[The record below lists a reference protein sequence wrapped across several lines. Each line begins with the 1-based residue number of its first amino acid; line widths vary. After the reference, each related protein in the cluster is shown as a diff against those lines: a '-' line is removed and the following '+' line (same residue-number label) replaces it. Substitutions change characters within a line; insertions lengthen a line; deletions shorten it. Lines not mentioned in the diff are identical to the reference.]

1 MSNMLIINM
10 LTNPS
15 ALRYHLRIMFFAWM
29 GWKKSLRCVIRTV
42 TRMRTL
48 YLSVC
53 VSAMSLVLD
62 SECDSACHALSW
74 WHHWEAET
82 DRGEDLLAPEA
93 GDLSCDLSLPNW
105 HRSLTGPLGSSSASR
120 WSTCTQTDTHSFRVI
135 ARDLCCLFSWEKLA
149 VFLSRS
155 QKNRDLAI
163 SVYYSCLSAS
173 PNCMLRA
180 FACPMRGNST
190 GVHFCGGWK
199 CRGRPERRSGSEHSR
214 VSFFCAWGPACMA
227 LFFCFDSRW

>member
-1 MSNMLIINM
+1 MLFYRKQSWDDVRLNMGTKCNERCNNRLTLLYLMSNMLIINM

-42 TRMRTL
+42 TRTL
-48 YLSVC
+48 YVSVC

-82 DRGEDLLAPEA
+82 DRGEDLLTPEA

-120 WSTCTQTDTHSFRVI
+120 WSTCTQTDTHIHSGSSQEI
-135 ARDLCCLFSWEKLA
+135 CA
-149 VFLSRS
+149 VFSLGKS
-155 QKNRDLAI
+155 
-163 SVYYSCLSAS
+163 
-173 PNCMLRA
+173 
-180 FACPMRGNST
+180 
-190 GVHFCGGWK
+190 W
-199 CRGRPERRSGSEHSR
+199 
-214 VSFFCAWGPACMA
+214 
-227 LFFCFDSRW
+227 LFFCLVARKTVI

>member
-1 MSNMLIINM
+1 MGTKCNERCNNRLTLLYLMSNMLIINM

-42 TRMRTL
+42 TRTL
-48 YLSVC
+48 YVSVC

-62 SECDSACHALSW
+62 SECDSACHALGW

-120 WSTCTQTDTHSFRVI
+120 WSTCTQTDTHSIQGHRKRSVLSFLLGKVGY
-135 ARDLCCLFSWEKLA
+135 FS
-149 VFLSRS
+149 
-155 QKNRDLAI
+155 
-163 SVYYSCLSAS
+163 
-173 PNCMLRA
+173 
-180 FACPMRGNST
+180 
-190 GVHFCGGWK
+190 
-199 CRGRPERRSGSEHSR
+199 
-214 VSFFCAWGPACMA
+214 VS
-227 LFFCFDSRW
+227 

>member
-42 TRMRTL
+42 TRTL
-48 YLSVC
+48 YVSVC

-62 SECDSACHALSW
+62 SECDSVCHALGW

-120 WSTCTQTDTHSFRVI
+120 WSTCTQTDTHSIQGHRKRSVLSFLLGKVGY
-135 ARDLCCLFSWEKLA
+135 
-149 VFLSRS
+149 FLSHS
-155 QKNRDLAI
+155 QIYRDLAI